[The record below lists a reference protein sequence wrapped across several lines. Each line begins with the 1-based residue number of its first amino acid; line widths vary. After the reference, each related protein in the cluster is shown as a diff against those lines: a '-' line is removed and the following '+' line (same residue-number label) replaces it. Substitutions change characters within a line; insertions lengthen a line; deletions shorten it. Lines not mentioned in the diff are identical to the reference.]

1 MQVTATC
8 AGVLPL
14 SEKMPSISEKLSSF
28 NRHLARICLLGS
40 AAGLVLMTVVIGI
53 QVFGRYVLNNSPNW
67 SEKFCLLLMI
77 YYIMFAAAAGVRDKT
92 HIGLAFLSTVLPAP
106 VKRVTDIFVALS
118 MGLFGCGMVWFG
130 WEMVW
135 STWTH
140 VIPTLGLSV
149 GISYL
154 PFPLA
159 GLLFILFSVEHVLA
173 LFIGKE
179 VGSSWN

>member
-1 MQVTATC
+1 MSSA
-8 AGVLPL
+8 
-14 SEKMPSISEKLSSF
+14 SEKLSFF
-28 NRHLARICLLGS
+28 NRRLTRICLWGS
-40 AAGLVLMTVVIGI
+40 AVGLVLMTVVIGI
-53 QVFGRYVLNNSPNW
+53 QVFGRYVLNSSPNW
-67 SEKFCLLLMI
+67 SEKSCLLLMI
-77 YYIMFAAAAGVRDKT
+77 YYIMFAAAAGVHDKT
-92 HIGLAFLSTVLPAP
+92 HIGLTFLSAVLPAP
-106 VKRVTDIFVALS
+106 VKKVTDIFVALS

-130 WEMVW
+130 WEMVQ

-173 LFIGKE
+173 LFTGKE
-179 VGSSWN
+179 VGSTWN